1 MQFKPDCYNM
11 KLIVLLQRKKFS
23 MIVFFKRKENNNF
36 NIQLLQRMLD
46 FFISMNV
53 RKLILRKRS
62 SAQQSLKLKLIT
74 VMKTILSYARLSK
87 F

>member
-1 MQFKPDCYNM
+1 M

-53 RKLILRKRS
+53 RKLILRKQS

>member
-1 MQFKPDCYNM
+1 M
-11 KLIVLLQRKKFS
+11 KLIVLLQRKKCS
-23 MIVFFKRKENNNF
+23 MIVTFKRKENNNF

>member
-1 MQFKPDCYNM
+1 M